1 MIFQGST
8 TLLMSDLKINR
19 IKAVLAEKDKTSKW
33 LSQELKKNKV
43 TVSRWCRNVQ
53 QPPLET
59 LWEIANLLDVHICE
73 LLLDNKSEGNNK
85 SDN

>member
-1 MIFQGST
+1 MIFQEST

-19 IKAVLAEKDKTSKW
+19 IKAVLAEQDKTSKW
-33 LSQELKKNKV
+33 LSEKLKKNKV

-59 LWEIANLLDVHICE
+59 LWDIANLLDVHICE
-73 LLLDNKSEGNNK
+73 LLLDNKSIGNSK
-85 SDN
+85 TDD